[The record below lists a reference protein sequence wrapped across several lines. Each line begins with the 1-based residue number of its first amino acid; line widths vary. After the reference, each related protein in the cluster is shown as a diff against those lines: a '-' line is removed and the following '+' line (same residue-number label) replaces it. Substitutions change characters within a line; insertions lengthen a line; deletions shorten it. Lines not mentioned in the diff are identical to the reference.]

1 MSKNIQKE
9 EKVEGNCI
17 DCNFLKEEMQKLPCG
32 HSICNECLCLSLIDL
47 EFNHSNISQGI
58 TFYCPE
64 CFPIYKAIEKTPSIT
79 ISYSELNNIFSNS
92 SKNNSPLKC
101 IKHPKEDLKYFCET
115 CNNELCEE
123 CKNNDTEHEDSQIE
137 VEELRADYAE
147 KLIEN
152 QRLTMEEI
160 TDKIQENKQKIKSV
174 INQSIELIKGKIFQ
188 IIDDLTKFVEE
199 IEEKGKEKEKNIIDF
214 FEMMIFTY
222 EKYYSMINSP
232 RLTLQNLNDISNMK
246 KIIDINICQN
256 NEISEK
262 LNKLNSYIIE
272 QNNELKNILPLKV
285 DIIYEEGIVQT
296 KNCNSIKTEHKQF
309 MTGGLLIK
317 NGNNLVTASTD
328 NSLIIY
334 EKQKKDDLISFNKI
348 KKIID
353 TKLIATSLSNL
364 VADYF
369 VVGYDTGL
377 IKVWRTEDFEVD
389 RIYTGHS
396 SQVRKII
403 KETDNSFISCSD
415 DMTIRGWSLEN
426 IEADCSYIL
435 TGHEDLINDILLYDE
450 NNLISVSDDKTIKI
464 WNLQSKECINS
475 LKTDVIQTCL
485 GKFKNGQF
493 MAGGEDGF
501 IIIFNFEG
509 IMPTSYI
516 PAHSEPTEVIYMS
529 PFTGNIIS
537 GSQDNLIKIFNTD
550 NTTCIKILKGHNN
563 TVLYVSQ
570 IDPNNILTISVD
582 KTVKIWSIQ

>member
-1 MSKNIQKE
+1 MEVEKE
-9 EKVEGNCI
+9 EE
-17 DCNFLKEEMQKLPCG
+17 
-32 HSICNECLCLSLIDL
+32 
-47 EFNHSNISQGI
+47 
-58 TFYCPE
+58 
-64 CFPIYKAIEKTPSIT
+64 
-79 ISYSELNNIFSNS
+79 
-92 SKNNSPLKC
+92 
-101 IKHPKEDLKYFCET
+101 IK
-115 CNNELCEE
+115 
-123 CKNNDTEHEDSQIE
+123 S
-137 VEELRADYAE
+137 
-147 KLIEN
+147 
-152 QRLTMEEI
+152 
-160 TDKIQENKQKIKSV
+160 QEN
-174 INQSIELIKGKIFQ
+174 
-188 IIDDLTKFVEE
+188 EE
-199 IEEKGKEKEKNIIDF
+199 DQE
-214 FEMMIFTY
+214 
-222 EKYYSMINSP
+222 
-232 RLTLQNLNDISNMK
+232 
-246 KIIDINICQN
+246 
-256 NEISEK
+256 
-262 LNKLNSYIIE
+262 
-272 QNNELKNILPLKV
+272 
-285 DIIYEEGIVQT
+285 

-317 NGNNLVTASTD
+317 SGNNLVTASTD

-493 MAGGEDGF
+493 MAGAEDGF

-537 GSQDNLIKIFNTD
+537 GSQDNLIKIFNAD